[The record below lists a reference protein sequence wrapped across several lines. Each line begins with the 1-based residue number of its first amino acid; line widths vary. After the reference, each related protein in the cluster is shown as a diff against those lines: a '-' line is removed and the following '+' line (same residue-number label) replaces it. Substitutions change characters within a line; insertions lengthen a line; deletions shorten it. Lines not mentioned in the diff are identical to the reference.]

1 MTMPLSTGGNE
12 GEILDSSFSTS
23 AVSNTGSG
31 IVSGVSV
38 VRKKTRKAIR
48 PGIIENS
55 SNNTGNTGLLR
66 PSIITKTENF
76 VVSDNNNLF
85 KKSVSQLNTS
95 SKKKLNNSIEPCLKS
110 ESQIRSNVIRKSFKE
125 DYENNIIVNECYD
138 ERLNEGEN
146 KLEEVNNDDMNNIE
160 RDIKQESRHIC
171 PFLVGS
177 GSEASYEKSSELNIM
192 SVDHKYKNIDNC
204 DINDDKCLLEM
215 ISEMGINDGEGS
227 LKYGLSN
234 DIDELS
240 KYFMNVIMQLETF
253 GLNIQSKLEKLENE
267 LEIDSNINNC
277 AFENEIAGE
286 ENAFDD
292 NNKYNDVRYKKYNY
306 LLEVKNRLLKEL
318 SEVEKELVEEELRIN
333 KEESERLIRIEL
345 YKSKKK
351 VYKDELSSL
360 TVIICWIEDS
370 LQNYIYP
377 LQKKQNEYKQELN
390 REKEVLSLIKEELS
404 KIEKQE
410 KIVFDKIRE
419 IQDSKRFIGEEKEL
433 LQEQIRIS
441 KNSKTEKI
449 KNGNFKEASL
459 ITQTINILESE
470 VSQIED
476 NYLNILNQEKEFI
489 EKIDRI
495 KRNYIN
501 EHKRMDECKRELIL
515 DRKLKRKELK
525 ERLHELINCEFT
537 INSNSNSTNTES
549 DDNNNDNY
557 NSTNCTNSDIQNS
570 SDNITKIFESLSIQF
585 KSQTDSV
592 LGYEIALLES
602 QDNEDDNVLYLLDND
617 QSKTKGETNENE
629 TTGNYV
635 NRKDNVGEL
644 TNNRSEVLLN
654 DKNEGNLD
662 LNLSNV
668 NGNRINNDEQ
678 ID

>member
-1 MTMPLSTGGNE
+1 MKMSLSTEGNE
-12 GEILDSSFSTS
+12 GEILDSNFHTS

-48 PGIIENS
+48 PGIIENN

-138 ERLNEGEN
+138 ERLNECDN
-146 KLEEVNNDDMNNIE
+146 KLEEVNNDNMNNIE

-177 GSEASYEKSSELNIM
+177 GSEASYEKGSDLNIM

-277 AFENEIAGE
+277 AFESEITGE
-286 ENAFDD
+286 ENGFDG

-495 KRNYIN
+495 KRNYNN

-515 DRKLKRKELK
+515 NRKLKRKELK
-525 ERLHELINCEFT
+525 ERLHELRNCEFT

-549 DDNNNDNY
+549 DCNDNY
-557 NSTNCTNSDIQNS
+557 NSTNGTNSDIQNS
-570 SDNITKIFESLSIQF
+570 SDNITKIFKSLSIQF

-602 QDNEDDNVLYLLDND
+602 QDNEDDNVLYLLNND
-617 QSKTKGETNENE
+617 QSKIKGETNENK

-644 TNNRSEVLLN
+644 ANNRSEVLLN

-668 NGNRINNDEQ
+668 NEDRINNEEQ